1 MATGRSEIIRNGDIV
16 SLQLNDPSPDPSSK
30 KVQQFAV
37 IISADVLNDH
47 LHTVLVCPLVEAPQM
62 KESRIGATLIP
73 KEVVGME
80 RDVVVFSL
88 QIKTIGKNQIVKR
101 ISSVPPNYLGQ
112 IKESLL
118 AVLDIHL

>member
-16 SLQLNDPSPDPSSK
+16 SVQIKESSLDPA
-30 KVQQFAV
+30 FAV

-47 LHTVLVCPLVEAPQM
+47 LPTVLVCPLVEAPQM

-73 KEVVGME
+73 KEVIGME
-80 RDVVVFSL
+80 RDVVVFTL

-118 AVLDIHL
+118 AVLDIHI

>member
-1 MATGRSEIIRNGDIV
+1 MNGRRPQAPNTGSHPDYFFW
-16 SLQLNDPSPDPSSK
+16 DPRRPK
-30 KVQQFAV
+30 GQQFAV

-47 LHTVLVCPLVEAPQM
+47 LQTVLVCPLVEAPQM
-62 KESRIGATLIP
+62 KESRMGATLIP
-73 KEVVGME
+73 KEVIGME

-118 AVLDIHL
+118 AVLDIHI